1 MTEEI
6 FDDYARVFAKFTT
19 PYQQEAYELI
29 TPYLRGR
36 VLDAGCGCGKLAA
49 YIPGIGDV
57 NAYVGVDCSAPM
69 VSEGEKLLA
78 NIARRNFEIR
88 LQHIEQVTE
97 MFETVV
103 SIQSYYSWND
113 SFLTLKHLFQHTAPG
128 GRLILATAN
137 DRLDIELLIRQCSR
151 GWLLHPDWPRYVG
164 YNRQLASLPGGRY
177 VSLDTLIG
185 EVRHCGYEVT
195 YTNTLL
201 FDGGVNMVVATKP
214 LRDKRLH

>member
-1 MTEEI
+1 MTEEL

-19 PYQQEAYELI
+19 PYQQEIYELI
-29 TPYLRGR
+29 APYLRGR

-57 NAYVGVDCSAPM
+57 SAYVGVDFSAPM
-69 VSEGEKLLA
+69 VAEGEKLLA
-78 NIARRNFEIR
+78 SIARRNFEIR
-88 LQHIEQVTE
+88 LQHIEQTTE
-97 MFETVV
+97 VYDTVV
-103 SIQSYYSWND
+103 SVQSYYSWSD
-113 SFLTLKHLFQHTAPG
+113 SYLTLKHLFERTAPG
-128 GRLILATAN
+128 GQLILATAN

-177 VSLDTLIG
+177 VTLDTLIG
-185 EVRHCGYEVT
+185 EVRQCGYEVT

-201 FDGGVNMVVATKP
+201 FDGGVNMVIATKP
-214 LRDKRLH
+214 HGKKRMH